1 MRRRSSQASA
11 LSPWPGYVDALST
24 LLMVL
29 VFVLLVVVLAQAF
42 LSVAI
47 SGRDQAL
54 DRLGRQVAQ
63 LADMLS
69 LERGRSADLTA
80 SVARLTGAL
89 ETLAIDGVATTAPL
103 HRRIAADARFV
114 AGTADTRFFEGLDL
128 G

>member
-1 MRRRSSQASA
+1 M
-11 LSPWPGYVDALST
+11 SPWPGYVDALST

-29 VFVLLVVVLAQAF
+29 VFVLLVFVLAQAF

-69 LERGRSADLTA
+69 LEK
-80 SVARLTGAL
+80 GAHSGF
-89 ETLAIDGVATTAPL
+89 DGVGG
-103 HRRIAADARFV
+103 AADRGFARG
-114 AGTADTRFFEGLDL
+114 AGGARCGFGGGCGLARRAGAGCAAKDEAAAEWRR
-128 G
+128 